1 MAYNA
6 DDNWVYETEPLGM
19 GDPIRVALS
28 HLQRNLEAF
37 LFDKRDPGYGNPDFL
52 SWALEHSKVTAAS
65 SGTLSNMALRW
76 DPSYADTESIEADP
90 SQSDNANKFYDGTIH
105 ARKVEFSTGA
115 SGPEPLDFEG
125 ETIVTRPEYARL
137 VNTEP
142 RVVTEY
148 ADAPAV
154 EAEGSSV
161 PGVPYTADESQDP
174 TQAPDGER
182 PDPAPLGSDP
192 VEDDRDASEDLR
204 EDEDEQHD
212 DVIETPHDEYQPVE
226 HDEDKE

>member
-76 DPSYADTESIEADP
+76 DPAYVDVESIEADP
-90 SQSDNANKFYDGTIH
+90 SQSDNANKFYDGSIH
-105 ARKVEFSTGA
+105 ARRPEFSTGVE
-115 SGPEPLDFEG
+115 GPAAIDFDG
-125 ETIVTRPEYARL
+125 EVVVTRPEYARL
-137 VNTEP
+137 VNAEP

-148 ADAPAV
+148 AEVPASDS
-154 EAEGSSV
+154 EGDTA
-161 PGVPYTADESQDP
+161 PGVPYTAE
-174 TQAPDGER
+174 
-182 PDPAPLGSDP
+182 P
-192 VEDDRDASEDLR
+192 VVV
-204 EDEDEQHD
+204 DEDSDEDHD
-212 DVIETPHDEYQPVE
+212 QDEVIETPADEYQPVE
-226 HDEDKE
+226 HEEA